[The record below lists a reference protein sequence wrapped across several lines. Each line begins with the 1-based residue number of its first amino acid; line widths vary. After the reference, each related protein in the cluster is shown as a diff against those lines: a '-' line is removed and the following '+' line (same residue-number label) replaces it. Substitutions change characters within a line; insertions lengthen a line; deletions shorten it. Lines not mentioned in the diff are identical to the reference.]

1 MLNKTLFAVAMLGAS
16 SLARRN
22 DENGNGQIDK
32 VFAACHIDV
41 DDPANY
47 DEVINFFIG
56 LADIEGKGAKLRGSA
71 ITELDSTMS
80 PDNFCENWGVTI
92 NGNL

>member
-1 MLNKTLFAVAMLGAS
+1 MLGAS

-41 DDPANY
+41 MDA
-47 DEVINFFIG
+47 INDASFFIG
-56 LADIEGKGAKLRGSA
+56 VADIEGKGAKLRGSA

-80 PDNFCENWGVTI
+80 PDNYCENWGVKI